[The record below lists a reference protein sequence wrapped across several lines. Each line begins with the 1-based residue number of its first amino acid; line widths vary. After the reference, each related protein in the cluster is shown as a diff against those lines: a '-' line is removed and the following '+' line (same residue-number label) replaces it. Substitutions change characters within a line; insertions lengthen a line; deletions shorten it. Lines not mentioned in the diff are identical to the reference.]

1 MNTRQRL
8 GLSLAPLLLRIA
20 LAVVFIWAGA
30 VKLMTTMPVKGQDAA
45 ILANMGIG
53 LKTGP
58 LSPAV
63 VPARSKPSDPA
74 APAGMQPPERPLPAP
89 GAEPKKPG
97 NPSRAEPP
105 LRPEAKPIIVT
116 QAEPSPSGMPMPLL
130 ALAAPASPSASAPA
144 SASTAPAYTAE
155 QFPDA
160 QEVLAVY
167 GIAIGLHKASIP
179 GGPAGSTMALVP
191 AAFGQGSV
199 PIYLAW
205 AAGITELAGGA
216 LVLIGLFTRF
226 WSFAIACV
234 MLVAMWMTQI
244 GPAIQS
250 GDTFLLVLPRHEWN
264 RMDLFVPLL
273 FQFTLFMMALALTIL
288 GAGSASVDGA
298 PGAPSGGGSGGPAK
312 KPA

>member
-63 VPARSKPSDPA
+63 IPAPSKPSDPA

-89 GAEPKKPG
+89 GAEPRKPG

-116 QAEPSPSGMPMPLL
+116 QREAAPSAMPMPLL
-130 ALAAPASPSASAPA
+130 ALAAPASAPA
-144 SASTAPAYTAE
+144 SASAAPAYTAD

-250 GDTFLLVLPRHEWN
+250 GDTFLFILPNHPWN
-264 RMDLFVPLL
+264 RMDLFVPFM

-298 PGAPSGGGSGGPAK
+298 PSAVSGGSAGPAK